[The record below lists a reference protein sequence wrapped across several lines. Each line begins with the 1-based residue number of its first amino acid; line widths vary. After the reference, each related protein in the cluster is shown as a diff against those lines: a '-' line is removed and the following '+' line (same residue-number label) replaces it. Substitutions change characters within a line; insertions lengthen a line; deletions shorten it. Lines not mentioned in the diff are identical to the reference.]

1 MLKKNTCSMLSSKS
15 ESVCEKE
22 RVRSHVR
29 ALVEVGTRFCENGR
43 PRSEHRDDRPR
54 INVGIR

>member
-1 MLKKNTCSMLSSKS
+1 MLSSKS